1 MSKQQLIDFLND
13 EKNNYNNIISTQTN
27 QIGLIEQAIVQAQ
40 NNITQFQNQIIDA
53 NVTITNAQNNQNLLD
68 DLIEIVENQPN

>member
-68 DLIEIVENQPN
+68 DLIEIVENQPS